1 MFSENEI
8 EEGKKLTASSE
19 LRGKVTLSFRSFGK
33 RSGGLPVQAAQCFTK
48 PHS

>member
-33 RSGGLPVQAAQCFTK
+33 RSEGPTCTSCSVF
-48 PHS
+48 H